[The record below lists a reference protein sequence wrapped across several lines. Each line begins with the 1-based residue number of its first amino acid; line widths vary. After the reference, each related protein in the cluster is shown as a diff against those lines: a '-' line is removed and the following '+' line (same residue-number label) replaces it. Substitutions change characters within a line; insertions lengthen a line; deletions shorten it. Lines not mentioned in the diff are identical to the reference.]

1 MDESLALGVIAEQL
15 GVPVDSLS
23 AETAFAD
30 LNADSLELFQIIVAL
45 AEKCDIE
52 FDNDRAESIKL
63 VRRCIGLYCRAGGCG
78 KGRRINMNHL
88 NLEEFE
94 RKIAYTFSDKNL
106 LILALNTQL
115 LCQRNEKRQP

>member
-45 AEKCDIE
+45 EEKFDIE
-52 FDNDRAESIKL
+52 
-63 VRRCIGLYCRAGGCG
+63 
-78 KGRRINMNHL
+78 
-88 NLEEFE
+88 
-94 RKIAYTFSDKNL
+94 
-106 LILALNTQL
+106 
-115 LCQRNEKRQP
+115 

>member
-45 AEKCDIE
+45 EEKFDIE

-63 VRRCIGLYCRAGGCG
+63 VGDVLDYIAEYLSSLSEEEIQKMADTFTEGYRIGFELTG
-78 KGRRINMNHL
+78 KDTYRG
-88 NLEEFE
+88 
-94 RKIAYTFSDKNL
+94 
-106 LILALNTQL
+106 
-115 LCQRNEKRQP
+115 

>member
-15 GVPVDSLS
+15 GVPVDSLP

-45 AEKCDIE
+45 EEKFDIE

-63 VRRCIGLYCRAGGCG
+63 VGDVLDYIAELVAA
-78 KGRRINMNHL
+78 K
-88 NLEEFE
+88 EEE
-94 RKIAYTFSDKNL
+94 
-106 LILALNTQL
+106 
-115 LCQRNEKRQP
+115 

>member
-45 AEKCDIE
+45 EEK

-63 VRRCIGLYCRAGGCG
+63 VGDVLDYIAELVAA
-78 KGRRINMNHL
+78 K
-88 NLEEFE
+88 EEE
-94 RKIAYTFSDKNL
+94 
-106 LILALNTQL
+106 
-115 LCQRNEKRQP
+115 

>member
-30 LNADSLELFQIIVAL
+30 LNADSLELFQIIAL
-45 AEKCDIE
+45 EEKFDIE

-63 VRRCIGLYCRAGGCG
+63 VGDVLDYIAELVAA
-78 KGRRINMNHL
+78 K
-88 NLEEFE
+88 EEE
-94 RKIAYTFSDKNL
+94 
-106 LILALNTQL
+106 
-115 LCQRNEKRQP
+115 

>member
-30 LNADSLELFQIIVAL
+30 LNASAARRHAHSARISAFAAFADLNADSLELFQIIVAL
-45 AEKCDIE
+45 EEKFDIE

-63 VRRCIGLYCRAGGCG
+63 VGDVLDYIAELVAA
-78 KGRRINMNHL
+78 K
-88 NLEEFE
+88 EEE
-94 RKIAYTFSDKNL
+94 
-106 LILALNTQL
+106 
-115 LCQRNEKRQP
+115 

>member
-45 AEKCDIE
+45 EEKFDIE
-52 FDNDRAESIKL
+52 FDNDRAESIQTGW
-63 VRRCIGLYCRAGGCG
+63 RCIGLYCRAGCG

-94 RKIAYTFSDKNL
+94 RKLHIRFRIK
-106 LILALNTQL
+106 I
-115 LCQRNEKRQP
+115 C

>member
-45 AEKCDIE
+45 EEKFDIE
-52 FDNDRAESIKL
+52 YDRAESIKL
-63 VRRCIGLYCRAGGCG
+63 VGDVLDYIAELVAA
-78 KGRRINMNHL
+78 K
-88 NLEEFE
+88 EEE
-94 RKIAYTFSDKNL
+94 
-106 LILALNTQL
+106 
-115 LCQRNEKRQP
+115 

>member
-23 AETAFAD
+23 AETVFAD

-45 AEKCDIE
+45 EEKFDIE

-63 VRRCIGLYCRAGGCG
+63 VGDVLDYIAELVAA
-78 KGRRINMNHL
+78 K
-88 NLEEFE
+88 EEE
-94 RKIAYTFSDKNL
+94 
-106 LILALNTQL
+106 
-115 LCQRNEKRQP
+115 